1 MDYILKGI
9 EKKIIRFEGTSDAKI
24 YHQVR
29 VEYAFNLLLAYF
41 WNKNFEEIGIT
52 DFVTQSNIIK
62 EIQRP
67 SIGTVASLV
76 QKLDMHNEISSEKAN
91 EVGLSAYA
99 ELRNDLIGHGYS
111 FEDDLTNYSNSFD
124 NWYKIL
130 LDLNI
135 PILTRKTN
143 IIVCERFSELTQD
156 YAGTIYDSNGEIS
169 SNWKCPK
176 EVFEF
181 EIGNVYGSY
190 ELNSYFRLSPFIHIE
205 PTSDDAVYIYR
216 NVQQALLGKI
226 RYNRL
231 DKSEKDFT
239 KCWEE
244 FEFVA
249 NNGTVKKQ
257 PNGSVINIFSPNYRR
272 YIEVGTIKEK
282 IYSFL
287 TGKEKGSSVCVTL
300 WGHGGNG
307 KTATAQ
313 KICDELS
320 LNDKRPFEFIIFL
333 SAKDR
338 ELNKYSGRI
347 SSISSE
353 NRITNYD
360 ELIESINNILYSEG
374 SCDIERF
381 VNEKSKTLLVIDD
394 YETFEDVDKERI
406 THFIKQLN
414 LNYHKVIITT
424 RNSFLKIGDE
434 IQTNELSVEETIR
447 FLIEILKNDHDF
459 KPLSI
464 ESLEEKLKSREIKS
478 EIHKITLGKPLEI
491 IRFVNCFIQKGNL
504 SDDFLNEMKRANA
517 RSERTEFLYGRNYS
531 QLSGD
536 RIAQNIFVVIGLLT
550 PVETFT
556 SLVSHLKLILGIRD
570 TEDVSF
576 NNALDKLVKLR
587 LIELDDDGSY
597 RVDSKDI
604 LNIMKSEYE
613 KRDPNFKS
621 GTKAIYDRIKSNI
634 SNDTDRAVL
643 NHVKS
648 LRHQSNAETTI
659 QQYKE
664 IIKQGKDFS
673 YNIKLE
679 ALLDL
684 GDFLFNQ
691 RGEKEL
697 AVKLFDDYFDKF
709 YDFVVLKRY
718 ASYSWSVNKEK
729 AIKILEDFYSQ
740 HTSHK
745 ISLTKSQKSHL
756 LGLIVMREGQF
767 WNDKFEKD
775 FKKRE
780 KIKEDLGRISKA
792 FGHLLLT
799 QLKNSSLPDDFTSEE
814 LNDISLALET
824 YVDVCYRIYNKKLAL
839 EICELALEKFPER
852 FNSRF
857 KRKKEKIVGYR
868 SYYTQTKPLSEPARE
883 SRISELGVKLK
894 DALNQFE
901 IINLEIAENGYKG
914 EILRIYDDKT
924 QYGYIKLQSDDI
936 KGRIYFRASSL
947 VNKSFISL
955 KVGDKVEFGFGKI
968 TAIKFGA
975 INIKTV

>member
-9 EKKIIRFEGTSDAKI
+9 EKKILRFEGTSDAKI

-41 WNKNFEEIGIT
+41 WNRNFEEIGIT

-62 EIQRP
+62 EVQRP
-67 SIGTVASLV
+67 SIGTVAALI
-76 QKLDMHNEISSEKAN
+76 QKLDLHNEISSEKAN
-91 EVGLSAYA
+91 GVGLSKYA

-124 NWYKIL
+124 IWYKIL
-130 LDLNI
+130 IDLNI
-135 PILTRKTN
+135 PILSRKTN
-143 IIVCERFSELTQD
+143 LIVCEKYNESTQD
-156 YAGTIYDSNGEIS
+156 YVGTIYDYNGEIS

-190 ELNSYFRLSPFIHIE
+190 ELNSYFRLSPFIHID
-205 PTSDDAVYIYR
+205 PFSDDAIFIYR
-216 NVQQALLGKI
+216 NVQQPLLGKI

-231 DKSEKDFT
+231 DKSEKDYT

-257 PNGSVINIFSPNYRR
+257 PNGSVINNFNPNYKR

-282 IYSFL
+282 IYRFL

-320 LNDKRPFEFIIFL
+320 LNDKRPFEFILFL

-338 ELNKYSGRI
+338 ELNKYSGKI
-347 SSISSE
+347 SAVTSE

-360 ELIESINNILYSEG
+360 ELIENINNILYSEK
-374 SCDIERF
+374 SCDIARF
-381 VNEKSKTLLVIDD
+381 VYEKSKTLLVIDD
-394 YETFEDVDKERI
+394 YETFEDIDKERI

-414 LNYHKVIITT
+414 INYHKVIITT

-434 IQTNELSVEETIR
+434 IQTNELSIEETIK
-447 FLIEILKNDHDF
+447 FLIEILKSDHDF

-464 ESLEEKLKSREIKS
+464 QFLEDKLKSRDTRN

-491 IRFVNCFIQKGNL
+491 IRFVNCFIQKGSL

-517 RSERTEFLYGRNYS
+517 RSERTEFLYGRNYA

-536 RIAQNIFVVIGLLT
+536 KIAQNIFVVIGLLT
-550 PVETFT
+550 PTETLT
-556 SLVSHLKLILGIRD
+556 SLVSHLKLILGIKD
-570 TEDVSF
+570 SEEASF
-576 NNALDKLVKLR
+576 NHAIDKLVKLR
-587 LIELDDDGSY
+587 LIEFDEDGSY

-604 LNIMKSEYE
+604 LNIMRLEYE

-621 GTKAIYDRIKSNI
+621 GTKAIYDRIKTNI
-634 SNDTDRAVL
+634 SNDTDRALL

-648 LRHQSNAETTI
+648 LRHQSNSETTI

-673 YNIKLE
+673 YNVKLE

-709 YDFVVLKRY
+709 YEFIVLKRY

-729 AIKILEDFYSQ
+729 TIKILEDFYSQ
-740 HTSHK
+740 HSNHNIT
-745 ISLTKSQKSHL
+745 LTKSQKIHL

-767 WNDKFEKD
+767 WNDKYEKD

-799 QLKNSSLPDDFTSEE
+799 QLRNSTIPDDFTSEE

-824 YVDVCYRIYNKKLAL
+824 YVDICYRIFNKKLAL
-839 EICELALEKFPER
+839 DICDLALEKFPER

-857 KRKKEKIVGYR
+857 KRKKERIVGYR
-868 SYYTQTKPLSEPARE
+868 STYRQTKPLSEPARE
-883 SRISELGVKLK
+883 TKISELGEKLK
-894 DALNQFE
+894 DALSQLE
-901 IINLEIAENGYKG
+901 IINLEISETGYKG
-914 EILRIYDDKT
+914 EILKIHDDQT
-924 QYGYIKLQSDDI
+924 QYGYIKLHSEDI
-936 KGRIYFRASSL
+936 KGRVYFRASSL
-947 VNKSFISL
+947 TNKSFDLL
-955 KVGDKVEFGFGKI
+955 KIGDKVEFGFGKI
-968 TAIKFGA
+968 TAVKFGA
-975 INIKTV
+975 INVKIV

>member
-9 EKKIIRFEGTSDAKI
+9 EKKILRFEGTSDAKI

-62 EIQRP
+62 EVQRP
-67 SIGTVASLV
+67 SIGTVAALI
-76 QKLDMHNEISSEKAN
+76 QKLDLHNEVSSEKTTG
-91 EVGLSAYA
+91 VGLSSYA

-124 NWYKIL
+124 NWYKTL

-135 PILTRKTN
+135 PVLSRKTN
-143 IIVCERFSELTQD
+143 LIVCEKFNDATQD
-156 YAGTIYDSNGEIS
+156 FVGTIYDYNGEIS

-176 EVFEF
+176 EIFEF
-181 EIGNVYGSY
+181 EIGNVYCSY
-190 ELNSYFRLSPFIHIE
+190 ELNSYFRLSPFIHID
-205 PTSDDAVYIYR
+205 PTSDDAIYIYR
-216 NVQQALLGKI
+216 NVQQPLLGKI

-231 DKSEKDFT
+231 DKSEKDYT

-257 PNGSVINIFSPNYRR
+257 PNGSVINIFNPNYRR

-287 TGKEKGSSVCVTL
+287 TGKERGSSVCVTL

-320 LNDKRPFEFIIFL
+320 LHDKRPFEFIIFL

-338 ELNKYSGRI
+338 ELNKFSGKI
-347 SSISSE
+347 STITSE
-353 NRITNYD
+353 NRITNYN
-360 ELIESINNILYSEG
+360 ELIESINNILYSEK
-374 SCDIERF
+374 SYDIERF

-394 YETFEDVDKERI
+394 YETFEDTDKERI
-406 THFIKQLN
+406 INFIKQLN
-414 LNYHKVIITT
+414 INYHKVIITT

-434 IQTNELSVEETIR
+434 IQTNELNVEETIR

-464 ESLEEKLKSREIKS
+464 QLLEDKLKNKDTKN

-491 IRFVNCFIQKGNL
+491 IRFVNCFIQKGSL
-504 SDDFLNEMKRANA
+504 SDEFLNEIRRANA
-517 RSERTEFLYGRNYS
+517 RSERTEFLYGRNYT

-536 RIAQNIFVVIGLLT
+536 KVAQNIFVVIGLLT
-550 PVETFT
+550 PVETLT
-556 SLVSHLKLILGIRD
+556 SLVSHIKLILGVKDSEESI
-570 TEDVSF
+570 F

-587 LIELDDDGSY
+587 LIELDEDGSY

-604 LNIMKSEYE
+604 LSIMKSEYD
-613 KRDPNFKS
+613 KRDFNFKS

-634 SNDTDRAVL
+634 STDTDRALL

-673 YNIKLE
+673 SIIKLE

-691 RGEKEL
+691 RGEKES
-697 AVKLFDDYFDKF
+697 AVKVFDDYFDKF

-718 ASYSWSVNKEK
+718 ASYTWSVSKEK
-729 AIKILEDFYSQ
+729 SIKILEDFYSQ
-740 HTSHK
+740 HQSRK
-745 ISLTKSQKSHL
+745 ISLTKSQRSHL
-756 LGLIVMREGQF
+756 LGLIVMREGQY

-780 KIKEDLGRISKA
+780 SIKDELTRINRV

-799 QLKNSSLPDDFTSEE
+799 QLKSSNMPDDFTSEE

-824 YVDVCYRIYNKKLAL
+824 YVDICYRIYNKKLAI
-839 EICELALEKFPER
+839 EICDFALEKFPER

-857 KRKKEKIVGYR
+857 KRKKERIVGYR
-868 SYYTQTKPLSEPARE
+868 TYYQQTKPLSEPARE
-883 SRISELGVKLK
+883 TKISDLGEKLK
-894 DALNQFE
+894 DALNQLE
-901 IINLEIAENGYKG
+901 IINLEIAETGYKG
-914 EILRIYDDKT
+914 EILKIHSEQT

-936 KGRIYFRASSL
+936 KGRVYFRASGL
-947 VNKSFISL
+947 INKSFDSL
-955 KVGDKVEFGFGKI
+955 KIGDKVEFGFGKI
-968 TAIKFGA
+968 TAVKFGA
-975 INIKTV
+975 INIKIV